1 MGKVPCLQWGIR
13 YTPEK
18 MGRQGRGA
26 DINGKEQDEYLNKIL
41 IVEDEEA
48 IANLIRI
55 NLQHAGYSCEVANDG
70 NTGADMLEKNSYDL
84 CLFDIMLPGIN
95 GYELLEYAKSLNMP
109 VIFLSA
115 KGETIDKVKGLRLG
129 ADDYITKP
137 FEIIELLARV
147 ENVLRRF
154 HKVEQ
159 DISIGDLEINVV
171 ARTVRK
177 GGRDINLTCKE
188 FDLLLLFMRNPDRA
202 LYREMIYEQVW
213 DSPYMGDSRT
223 VDLHVQRLRRKA
235 GLEQQIESVYKV
247 GYRFRS
253 NIL

>member
-1 MGKVPCLQWGIR
+1 M
-13 YTPEK
+13 
-18 MGRQGRGA
+18 
-26 DINGKEQDEYLNKIL
+26 NKIL

-159 DISIGDLEINVV
+159 DIRIGDLEKI
-171 ARTVRK
+171 
-177 GGRDINLTCKE
+177 GR
-188 FDLLLLFMRNPDRA
+188 A
-202 LYREMIYEQVW
+202 
-213 DSPYMGDSRT
+213 
-223 VDLHVQRLRRKA
+223 HV
-235 GLEQQIESVYKV
+235 
-247 GYRFRS
+247 
-253 NIL
+253 

>member
-1 MGKVPCLQWGIR
+1 M
-13 YTPEK
+13 
-18 MGRQGRGA
+18 
-26 DINGKEQDEYLNKIL
+26 NKIL

-48 IANLIRI
+48 IANLIKL

-70 NTGADMLEKNSYDL
+70 ITGADRLAEASFDL
-84 CLFDIMLPGIN
+84 CLFDIMLPGID
-95 GYELLEYAKSLNMP
+95 GYELLDYAKSLGIP
-109 VIFLSA
+109 VIFLTA
-115 KGETIDKVKGLRLG
+115 KGETMDKVKGLRLG

-159 DISIGDLEINVV
+159 EIYTGDLEINVPG
-171 ARTVRK
+171 RTVKK
-177 GGRDINLTCKE
+177 GGRNIELTCKE
-188 FDLLLLFMRNPDRA
+188 FDLLLLFVRNPDRA

-223 VDLHVQRLRRKA
+223 VDLHVQRLRKKA
-235 GLEQQIESVYKV
+235 GLEKQIESVYKV
-247 GYRFRS
+247 GYRFRGTGK
-253 NIL
+253 N

>member
-1 MGKVPCLQWGIR
+1 M
-13 YTPEK
+13 
-18 MGRQGRGA
+18 
-26 DINGKEQDEYLNKIL
+26 NKIL

-48 IANLIRI
+48 IANLIKL

-70 NTGADMLEKNSYDL
+70 ITGADRLAEASFDL
-84 CLFDIMLPGIN
+84 CLFDIMLPGID
-95 GYELLEYAKSLNMP
+95 GYELLDYAKSLGIP
-109 VIFLSA
+109 VIFLTA
-115 KGETIDKVKGLRLG
+115 KGETMDKVKGLRLG

-159 DISIGDLEINVV
+159 EIYTGNLEINVPG
-171 ARTVRK
+171 RTVKK
-177 GGRDINLTCKE
+177 GGRNIELTCKE
-188 FDLLLLFMRNPDRA
+188 FDLLLLFVRNPDRA

-223 VDLHVQRLRRKA
+223 VDLHVQRLRKKA
-235 GLEQQIESVYKV
+235 GLEKQIESVYKV
-247 GYRFRS
+247 GYRFRGTGK
-253 NIL
+253 N

>member
-1 MGKVPCLQWGIR
+1 M
-13 YTPEK
+13 
-18 MGRQGRGA
+18 
-26 DINGKEQDEYLNKIL
+26 NKIL

-48 IANLIRI
+48 IANLIKM
-55 NLQHAGYSCEVANDG
+55 NLQHAGYHCEVANDG
-70 NTGADMLEKNSYDL
+70 NTGADMMAENSYDL

-95 GYELLEYAKSLNMP
+95 GYELLEYAKSLHMP
-109 VIFLSA
+109 VIFLTA
-115 KGETIDKVKGLRLG
+115 KGETIDKVKGLKMG

-159 DISIGDLEINVV
+159 VIQIGNLEINVV
-171 ARTVRK
+171 ARTVK
-177 GGRDINLTCKE
+177 KNGRDINLTIKE

-223 VDLHVQRLRRKA
+223 VDLHVQRLRRKMGWEKNLVA
-235 GLEQQIESVYKV
+235 VYKV
-247 GYRFRS
+247 GYRLE
-253 NIL
+253 I